1 MNLTEIT
8 TKQSKLS
15 VTKQQTIETFKKDID
30 EHIKNVSTIWLSLSE
45 ERKNK
50 LLEHSPILKWV
61 YELGKDLK

>member
-1 MNLTEIT
+1 MNLTNIT

-15 VTKQQTIETFKKDID
+15 IAKKQTIDTFKKDVE
-30 EHIKNVSTIWLSLSE
+30 EHIKLVSSIWDTLSE

>member
-15 VTKQQTIETFKKDID
+15 VTKQQTIETFKKDIN

>member
-15 VTKQQTIETFKKDID
+15 VTKQQVIETFKKDIE
-30 EHIKNVSTIWLSLSE
+30 EHIKIVSSIWDTLSD

-61 YELGKDLK
+61 YELGRELK